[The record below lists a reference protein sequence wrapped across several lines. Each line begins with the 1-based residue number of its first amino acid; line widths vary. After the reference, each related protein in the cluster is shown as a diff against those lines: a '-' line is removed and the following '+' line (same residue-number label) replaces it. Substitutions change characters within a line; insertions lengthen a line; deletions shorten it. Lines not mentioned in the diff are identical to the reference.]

1 MSTEE
6 VKENKALKKKTIPKV
21 VKDHTWSK
29 WIGDDIAKTKCMCC
43 ELNEI
48 KMNSFHCGHVIAE
61 INGGLTSIENLRPIC
76 SACNLSMKTE
86 NMDDF
91 KKRCDFTKENVIE
104 KPKKKAVKAKK
115 EEPVEVVIPE
125 TDEELVWEEGIE
137 KRVLP
142 RILTIPVENVNIGSI
157 RYPMEV
163 KGSREKMKEQLKD
176 LYILLE
182 YCPQNFHFVRRNK
195 KYETSPKTD
204 ESLLW
209 ESGILER
216 VRPRILTFLKPYN
229 PSYETRQI
237 TDSTDYKTMEKEIHG
252 YYKGSWTSGYRR
264 ID

>member
-6 VKENKALKKKTIPKV
+6 VKEVKTLKKKTIPKV
-21 VKDHTWSK
+21 LKDHTWAK
-29 WIGDDIAKTKCMCC
+29 WVGDDVAKTKCMCC

-61 INGGLTSIENLRPIC
+61 VNGGITSIENLRPIC

-91 KKRCDFTKENVIE
+91 KKRCDFTKENASE
-104 KPKKKAVKAKK
+104 KPKKKTVKAKK
-115 EEPVEVVIPE
+115 EESVEIVIPE

-142 RILTIPVENVNIGSI
+142 KILTIPTEKAPGYNFTL
-157 RYPMEV
+157 EV
-163 KGSREKMKEQLKD
+163 KGAREKMKEQLKD

-195 KYETSPKTD
+195 KYETSPKTE
-204 ESLLW
+204 ESLVW
-209 ESGILER
+209 ESGTLER
-216 VRPRILTFLKPYN
+216 VRPKFIKLDNKDNFTRMEISLFYKEKYEKMKNEIL
-229 PSYETRQI
+229 
-237 TDSTDYKTMEKEIHG
+237 G
-252 YYKGSWTSGYRR
+252 YYKEGSWVGTFNR